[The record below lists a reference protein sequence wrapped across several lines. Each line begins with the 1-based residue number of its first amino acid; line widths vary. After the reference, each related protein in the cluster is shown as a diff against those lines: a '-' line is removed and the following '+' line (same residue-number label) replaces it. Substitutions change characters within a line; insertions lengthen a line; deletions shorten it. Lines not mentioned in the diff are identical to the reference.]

1 MAVVLSLNSFGRLD
15 HDIGRAGDEI
25 VRLQQP
31 IDRSFRDKILFLVGE
46 AHGQLSR
53 RQFGDLQRQI
63 DDLAADIVRDPV
75 PDTIRSGT
83 VVTSASGPPA
93 RYRSYQR

>member
-15 HDIGRAGDEI
+15 HDIGRTGDEI

-53 RQFGDLQRQI
+53 RQLREFQRQI
-63 DDLAADIVRDPV
+63 DDLVANVLRDAV

-83 VVTSASGPPA
+83 VVSLTPQAHPS
-93 RYRSYQR
+93 R